1 MMSQVLRP
9 GVQYR
14 KRADACPQMPRI
26 GSDLQQGLRSRAEQ
40 QVIKDAL
47 VTQRERRQLLGH
59 GEDDM
64 RVGHRQQARGLLHE
78 PVIAG
83 CRLALGTVPIAAGVV
98 SDSLVVAAVA
108 PFKMGAQRGGA
119 AQADIAQNL
128 ALLVRDGMAPALKE
142 LLLMSVK

>member
-1 MMSQVLRP
+1 MQLSTCTGRKKLGLVATQREFIESQSAGRNETVQVRMMSQVLRP

-26 GSDLQQGLRSRAEQ
+26 GGDLQQGLRSRAEQ

-64 RVGHRQQARGLLHE
+64 RVGHRQQA
-78 PVIAG
+78 
-83 CRLALGTVPIAAGVV
+83 
-98 SDSLVVAAVA
+98 
-108 PFKMGAQRGGA
+108 
-119 AQADIAQNL
+119 
-128 ALLVRDGMAPALKE
+128 
-142 LLLMSVK
+142 